1 MLPALAAWV
10 WAACAVAPDARLPE
24 RATEPVPE
32 LPGAFSEKPDAG
44 AYAPLKWWRAFA
56 DPVLD
61 EVVETVLEANL
72 DMAGAVARVEQA
84 RVRAR
89 LADAAI
95 LPAVG
100 VRAGVDSFDVPVNAG
115 IGAQL
120 RELGLE
126 DVLGDGAGG
135 FTLRRVGPRDFG
147 AEPRPGA
154 ARRAPRAGGR
164 LDRSG
169 ANDRSSADGRVSAGG
184 RTEGV
189 ADWPGRSAGSE
200 QAVRAAPQFAPAS
213 QVHLVGT
220 G

>member
-84 RVRAR
+84 RVRVR

-126 DVLGDGAGG
+126 VDVLGDGAEKRGASPYVESALATSERNLALARLAAHRALGG
-135 FTLRRVGPRDFG
+135 GWTAP
-147 AEPRPGA
+147 EPMTGVPLMA
-154 ARRAPRAGGR
+154 ASLPAGGPK
-164 LDRSG
+164 
-169 ANDRSSADGRVSAGG
+169 
-184 RTEGV
+184 E
-189 ADWPGRSAGSE
+189 
-200 QAVRAAPQFAPAS
+200 
-213 QVHLVGT
+213 
-220 G
+220 